1 VWGFFPSRQNCT
13 AMSRDSYDR
22 EIGDQSSPESS
33 FDSEMAS
40 YAEQRFKD
48 GLECARKATYYDG
61 EKQFGG
67 ALSFYD
73 EAVEALYQACNFDQ
87 KYAHIIP
94 QVEAY
99 TRRAAEI
106 RQAFSNNRVG
116 KNVC

>member
-1 VWGFFPSRQNCT
+1 
-13 AMSRDSYDR
+13 MSRDSYDR
-22 EIGDQSSPESS
+22 EIGDQSSLESS
-33 FDSEMAS
+33 FDGEMAS
-40 YAEQRFKD
+40 YSEQRFKD

>member
-1 VWGFFPSRQNCT
+1 
-13 AMSRDSYDR
+13 MSWDSYDSQ
-22 EIGDQSSPESS
+22 EGDQSSPENSLNG
-33 FDSEMAS
+33 EMSS
-40 YAEQRFKD
+40 YAEQRYKD

-73 EAVEALYQACNFDQ
+73 EAVEALCQACHFNQ

-99 TRRAAEI
+99 TQRAAEI
-106 RQAFSNNRVG
+106 RQAFSNNSVG